1 MRRLQLRAI
10 DPPCGASLNRLFAK
24 SVIGVMSLKYRGK
37 QYDATRNRTGEAGF
51 TLVEVTMV
59 CVIMLIIAV
68 IAVPNIMRANAMY
81 KLDAAGHS
89 LASLVQQARMQA
101 VKLNQPQ
108 YAQFDPTTGVAF
120 VNDGSTATYANGNP
134 DVGLTG
140 GLSFP
145 TTAPDHTQLDTYVG
159 YTGSGTVP
167 VVGQAIGFNARGLPC
182 SANGN
187 PAVCPSAT
195 GGYEWFVQNGNQG
208 WEAITVTPAGRIKS
222 WHTSNPAGGSWQ

>member
-1 MRRLQLRAI
+1 LKAFVYEI
-10 DPPCGASLNRLFAK
+10 C
-24 SVIGVMSLKYRGK
+24 IGVMSLKNRGK
-37 QYDATRNRTGEAGF
+37 QNDATRKRADEAGF

-68 IAVPNIMRANAMY
+68 IAVPNIMRVNAMY

-89 LASLVQQARMQA
+89 LASLLQQARMQA

-108 YAQFDPTTGVAF
+108 YAQYDTTTGVAF
-120 VNDGSTATYANGNP
+120 VNDGSTASYTAGNP

-140 GLSFP
+140 GLAFSN
-145 TTAPDHTQLDTYVG
+145 TAPDHSQLDTYVG
-159 YTGSGTVP
+159 YTGSGTQP
-167 VVGQAIGFNARGLPC
+167 VLGPGPIGFNARGLPC
-182 SANGN
+182 SSNGN

-195 GGYEWFVQNGNQG
+195 GGYEWFVQNGNRG

-222 WHTSNPAGGSWQ
+222 WRTSNPAGGSWQ

>member
-1 MRRLQLRAI
+1 
-10 DPPCGASLNRLFAK
+10 
-24 SVIGVMSLKYRGK
+24 MSLKYRGK
-37 QYDATRNRTGEAGF
+37 QYDATRKRTEEAGF

-89 LASLVQQARMQA
+89 LASLLQQARMQA

-120 VNDGSTATYANGNP
+120 VNDGSTGTYTAGNP

-140 GLSFP
+140 GLSFSN
-145 TTAPDHTQLDTYVG
+145 TAPDHTQLDAYVG
-159 YTGSGTVP
+159 YSTGGTVP
-167 VVGQAIGFNARGLPC
+167 VIGLPIGFNARGLPC

-195 GGYEWFVQNGNQG
+195 GGYEWFVQNGNRG

-222 WHTSNPAGGSWQ
+222 WHTSNPSGGNWQ

>member
-1 MRRLQLRAI
+1 MK
-10 DPPCGASLNRLFAK
+10 N
-24 SVIGVMSLKYRGK
+24 RGK
-37 QYDATRNRTGEAGF
+37 QNDATRKRTDEAGF

-108 YAQFDPTTGVAF
+108 YAQYDPNTGVAF
-120 VNDGSTATYANGNP
+120 VNDGSTATYTAGNP
-134 DVGLTG
+134 DVGLLG
-140 GLSFP
+140 GLSFDINGP
-145 TTAPDHTQLDTYVG
+145 TDHSQLDTYLG
-159 YTGSGTVP
+159 YTPSGGTPPVIGGSSGS
-167 VVGQAIGFNARGLPC
+167 IGFNARGLPC

-187 PAVCPSAT
+187 PAICPSST
-195 GGYEWFVQNGNQG
+195 GGYEWFVKNGNRG
-208 WEAITVTPAGRIKS
+208 WEAVTVSPSGRIKS
-222 WHTSNPAGGSWQ
+222 WRTSNPAGGSWQ

>member
-1 MRRLQLRAI
+1 MAFHYR
-10 DPPCGASLNRLFAK
+10 DK
-24 SVIGVMSLKYRGK
+24 KTDVTRGK
-37 QYDATRNRTGEAGF
+37 SQEAGF

-68 IAVPNIMRANAMY
+68 IAIPNIMQANAMY

-108 YAQFDPTTGVAF
+108 YAQYDPNTNVAF
-120 VNDGSTATYANGNP
+120 VNDGSTGTYTSGNP
-134 DVGLTG
+134 DVGLTS
-140 GLSFP
+140 GLAFQNTGV
-145 TTAPDHTQLDTYVG
+145 TTPPDHTQLDTYVG
-159 YTGSGTVP
+159 YSA
-167 VVGQAIGFNARGLPC
+167 GQTLPIIGLPIGFNARGLPC

-187 PAVCPSAT
+187 PAICPSST
-195 GGYEWFVQNGNQG
+195 GGYEWFIQNGTRG

-222 WHTSNPAGGSWQ
+222 WHTSNPNGGSWQ

>member
-1 MRRLQLRAI
+1 MAF
-10 DPPCGASLNRLFAK
+10 N
-24 SVIGVMSLKYRGK
+24 YRDRK
-37 QYDATRNRTGEAGF
+37 NDVTRERSAEAGF

-68 IAVPNIMRANAMY
+68 IAIPNIMRANAMY

-108 YAQFDPTTGVAF
+108 YAQYDPNTNIAF
-120 VNDGSTATYANGNP
+120 VNDGSTATYTSGNP

-140 GLSFP
+140 GLSFQAP
-145 TTAPDHTQLDTYVG
+145 AQTAPDHTQLDTYVG
-159 YTGSGTVP
+159 YSAGQTLPVIGGS
-167 VVGQAIGFNARGLPC
+167 IGFNARGLPC

-187 PAVCPSAT
+187 PAICPSST
-195 GGYEWFVQNGNQG
+195 GGYEWFVQNGNRG

-222 WHTSNPAGGSWQ
+222 WHTSNPNGGSWQ